1 MKPDSRHSVVDL
13 RPAQILRLRVASG
26 VIIRCDSGT
35 VWITQEG
42 RARDDF
48 LSAGDSLCIA
58 SSGITLVET
67 IGNAA
72 ASLAL
77 RRSASESAPGIFR
90 ARAAV

>member
-1 MKPDSRHSVVDL
+1 MKPDSRHSVLDL
-13 RPAQILRLRVASG
+13 RPAQILRLRAALG
-26 VIIRCDSGT
+26 VTIRCDSGT

-48 LSAGDSLCIA
+48 LSPGDSLCIT
-58 SSGITLVET
+58 SSGMTLVEA

-72 ASLAL
+72 VSLAL
-77 RRSASESAPGIFR
+77 RRGTCVCAPGIFR